1 VPAIPTPSQT
11 AGPFVY
17 LGAGWLAVE
26 NMAGDDNAGAIEVSG
41 SVIDGA
47 GAPVTDAM
55 IEFWQADEHGLFPP
69 ETAPGW
75 KGFTRLFTD
84 PAGRYRLVT
93 RKPGTGV
100 QDGERGEAAENEAP
114 HLNMSIFAR
123 GLLQRLVTR
132 VYFPDEPANSTDPV
146 LASLPTG
153 LRERLIADTL
163 PHAAGHPVYHFDVH
177 LQGERETVFFAP

>member
-1 VPAIPTPSQT
+1 MRVPVPTIPTPSQT

-84 PAGRYRLVT
+84 SGRQVQVGDAEAGHWGAGRR
-93 RKPGTGV
+93 
-100 QDGERGEAAENEAP
+100 
-114 HLNMSIFAR
+114 AR
-123 GLLQRLVTR
+123 
-132 VYFPDEPANSTDPV
+132 
-146 LASLPTG
+146 
-153 LRERLIADTL
+153 
-163 PHAAGHPVYHFDVH
+163 
-177 LQGERETVFFAP
+177 